1 MKKINYSFPENFLW
15 GAIASAY
22 QIEGAWNE
30 DGKGESIWDQFSRL
44 PDRVLGGDTGEIA
57 ADHYHRMPEDVA
69 IMKEIGLQSYSFTM
83 SWPRILPNGTGEVN
97 QKGLDFYDRLVDQ
110 LLEAGIQPKA
120 TLYHWDY
127 PVPLQERGGWP
138 VRESVAWFAEYAKV
152 AFDKLADRVHLW
164 ATHNEP
170 WVAAFLG
177 YGAGIHAPG
186 INDATLAYQV
196 AHHLLLAHARAVEIF
211 RSENYPGE
219 IGLILNLNHLIPGSD
234 KDEDIQAAR
243 RVYDETHSLF
253 LDPIFLGKYPEKFLE
268 WLGPNAPTFKA
279 GDLELLTGAADYLG
293 INHYNSD
300 LVFYDHFGGWLKAR
314 LTPYSAP
321 GWGVSEMGWGINPAG
336 LKAEVMDVVENYNS
350 PKIYLT
356 ENGCAAVDL
365 PDENG
370 FVNDLDRIRYLREH
384 IIALHDAIQLG
395 ADVQGYY
402 VWSIMD
408 NFEWERGYSKTF
420 GLVRIEPGTLN
431 RIPKHSAAWYS
442 DVIKNNGIIP

>member
-1 MKKINYSFPENFLW
+1 MEKINYSFPDDFIW

-30 DGKGESIWDQFSRL
+30 DGKGESIWDQFCRL

-69 IMKEIGLQSYSFTM
+69 IMKQIGLQSYSFTL
-83 SWPRILPNGTGEVN
+83 SWPRILPEGTGKVN
-97 QKGLDFYDRLVDQ
+97 SRGLDFYDRLVDE
-110 LLEAGIQPKA
+110 LLDAGIMPKA

-127 PVPLQERGGWP
+127 PAPLQERGGWP
-138 VRESVAWFAEYAKV
+138 VRESIEWFAEYAKV
-152 AFDKLADRVHLW
+152 AFDRLADRVHLW
-164 ATHNEP
+164 STHNEP

-186 INDATLAYQV
+186 INDATQAYQV

-211 RSENYPGE
+211 RDQKYQGE
-219 IGLILNLNHLIPGSD
+219 IGLILNLNHLLPGSE
-234 KDEDIQAAR
+234 KEEDILAAR

-253 LDPIFLGKYPEKFLE
+253 LDPIFLGRYPEKFLE
-268 WLGPNAPTFKA
+268 WLGPNAPTIEA
-279 GDLELLTGAADYLG
+279 EDLDLLTGAADYLG

-300 LVFYDHFGGWLKAR
+300 LVYYDHFGGWLKAR
-314 LTPYSAP
+314 LVPYSAP

-336 LKAEVMDVVENYNS
+336 LKAEVMDIAENYGD

-356 ENGCAAVDL
+356 ENGCAAVDE

-395 ADVQGYY
+395 ADVKGYY

-408 NFEWERGYSKTF
+408 NFEWERGYSKKF
-420 GLVRIEPGTLN
+420 GLVRIETGTLR

-442 DVIKNNGIIP
+442 DVIKNNGLAP